1 MVSAL
6 LQHWK
11 WTTWILLNT
20 RHTARTVTFQHQIS
34 NGLKPL
40 SEVFVLF
47 VIEHCLADITFCIFY
62 LFFPFDLFYRCL
74 QQPWKKD
81 GVCNMSKRWG
91 LCSERLTYR
100 TVCIDKMEVLTRYL
114 TWPGL
119 YFCTF
124 FFYELF
130 GPPTGFDWFDNGNVY
145 KALYLGCYQYG
156 ILASTGLPNN
166 LQVVYNF
173 TSAVSVDTCVT
184 LCQQDG
190 HKFVALGSGGEFK
203 HCLCGNKLKTQV
215 QSGFFW

>member
-1 MVSAL
+1 M
-6 LQHWK
+6 
-11 WTTWILLNT
+11 
-20 RHTARTVTFQHQIS
+20 F
-34 NGLKPL
+34 
-40 SEVFVLF
+40 E
-47 VIEHCLADITFCIFY
+47 IEYCLADITYFAYISLSFY
-62 LFFPFDLFYRCL
+62 YSINRCL

-81 GVCNMSKRWG
+81 GVCNMSKRRG
-91 LCSERLTYR
+91 LCSERLPYR

-114 TWPGL
+114 TWPWTL
-119 YFCTF
+119 VLHF

-130 GPPTGFDWFDNGNVY
+130 RPPSTGFDWFNNGNLY
-145 KALYLGCYQYG
+145 KALYMGCYQYG
-156 ILASTGLPNN
+156 ILPSAGLPNN

-215 QSGFFW
+215 KSGFFL